1 MIPLRTDNH
10 LLREAYRRQYGA
22 HPFTPTTGW
31 RAALRRF
38 LFEPAGY

>member
-1 MIPLRTDNH
+1 MIPLRDDND

-22 HPFTPTTGW
+22 HPFTHPTGW

-38 LFEPAGY
+38 LHAPAGY